1 MIPVP
6 QNTNRSAVARGILF
20 ILLLLFLISL
30 LGTTA
35 VLNFFG
41 LAKINPTLFFFSR
54 ILYWISAAF
63 LWLYATKI
71 EKQTLLI
78 WEETKYNAS
87 FYVKLIFT
95 IFLGL
100 ILGLYIIKI
109 FLSLIGLLNKSD
121 KMAELTV
128 FFLNSKLLL
137 VFTALTAGVVEEL
150 IFRGYL
156 LPRFE
161 IIFKNHW
168 IAISISSLLFGLL
181 HYRYGTI
188 VNVVGPV
195 FIGFVFGYFY
205 WRFRNIKILIIAHF
219 LWDIMALLLLIK
231 QK

>member
-6 QNTNRSAVARGILF
+6 QNTNRPAVVRGILF

-41 LAKINPTLFFFSR
+41 LAKINPGLFLFSR
-54 ILYWISAAF
+54 ILYWIAAAL
-63 LWLYATKI
+63 LWLYTMKI
-71 EKQTLLI
+71 EKQPLHI
-78 WEETKYNAS
+78 WKEAKSNPA
-87 FYVKLIFT
+87 FYILSIFA
-95 IFLGL
+95 IFLTL
-100 ILGLYIIKI
+100 IVGVAIIKI
-109 FLSLIGLLNKSD
+109 ILSFTGLLNKSD
-121 KMAELTV
+121 KMPDIIP

-137 VFTALTAGVVEEL
+137 VFTALTAGIVEEL

-168 IAISISSLLFGLL
+168 TAISISSLLFGLM
-181 HYRYGTI
+181 HYRYGTLEQ
-188 VNVVGPV
+188 VVGPI

-205 WRFRNIKILIIAHF
+205 WRFRNLKILIIAHF
-219 LWDIMALLLLIK
+219 LWDIMALLILIK
-231 QK
+231 HK